1 LKAQLDAG
9 QLVRGILGTKKDWI
23 QSIAVGS
30 FVHTSGDD
38 NGYAHHISAG
48 TIELNQNSDYTFN
61 FLPGYQTQSYET
73 QFRAWIDY
81 NQNGNFENNELVVAQ
96 NTPGYGAHTGS
107 FNVPATALLGSNR
120 MRVVMS
126 YVGPGQLALPAECT
140 TFGFGETEDFCVE
153 IKSAEGTN
161 SLTSEESEKLLVYP
175 NPVNDLLS
183 INNGFSEE
191 LYFDLTDLAGRKVKS
206 VVLFAGANELTI
218 GDLSQGTFIY
228 SITNNAGNQ
237 VKTGKLQVIK

>member
-1 LKAQLDAG
+1 
-9 QLVRGILGTKKDWI
+9 
-23 QSIAVGS
+23 
-30 FVHTSGDD
+30 
-38 NGYAHHISAG
+38 
-48 TIELNQNSDYTFN
+48 
-61 FLPGYQTQSYET
+61 
-73 QFRAWIDY
+73 
-81 NQNGNFENNELVVAQ
+81 
-96 NTPGYGAHTGS
+96 
-107 FNVPATALLGSNR
+107 
-120 MRVVMS
+120 
-126 YVGPGQLALPAECT
+126 
-140 TFGFGETEDFCVE
+140 VE

-206 VVLFAGANELTI
+206 VVLFSGANELTI